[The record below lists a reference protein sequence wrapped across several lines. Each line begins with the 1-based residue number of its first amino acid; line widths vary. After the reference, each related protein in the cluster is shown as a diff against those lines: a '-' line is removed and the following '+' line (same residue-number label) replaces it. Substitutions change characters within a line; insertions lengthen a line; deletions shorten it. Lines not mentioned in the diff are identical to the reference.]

1 MFKNIKNVLDN
12 LDKKIFE
19 IPTKTRFIY
28 HIISLLFA
36 LFFVSAPLAMAL
48 NLMLFVQYIIYVDLA
63 LTILLFV
70 FVLLKNLI
78 FISIVSRKLEEK
90 LLNKNLIIIY
100 ILEALV
106 YSLVLLVI
114 LLLCTKEYIW

>member
-1 MFKNIKNVLDN
+1 MIKNIKNTLDN
-12 LDKKIFE
+12 LDKKIIE

-28 HIISLLFA
+28 HIISILFA

-48 NLMLFVQYIIYVDLA
+48 NLMLFVQYILYVDLA
-63 LTILLFV
+63 LAILLFV
-70 FVLLKNLI
+70 FVLLKNII
-78 FISIVSRKLEEK
+78 FISIAGRKLNEK
-90 LLNKNLIIIY
+90 LYTKNLIIIY

-106 YSLVLLVI
+106 YSLILLVV